1 MIGPR
6 KAAPNAIPLRKRSF
20 SGEKDQQ
27 PPRKKGEGN
36 KSIDEINEDNLR
48 WLERN
53 QRTLFIGSLPFQCTE
68 QEIRSL
74 DPFREVVE
82 FKISVNPQ
90 KPHENMGYMHIEF
103 RDTIDLDTCKKEIE
117 SGFMF
122 KGRKLVV
129 QGTKAEEKFENER
142 KERQRKLGFE
152 FIPGSILIDQ
162 KKYVPPPVK
171 SNLELKKANE
181 KAGGW
186 VKVKA
191 KEKNH
196 ISIPPSHIGSKPR
209 MSMAN
214 RLAMPM
220 TVLKQGQGFHGG
232 KKIPPPPPTRPSAP
246 VSANPMPKLSSV
258 PRAAAPAPVTKPTG
272 PKRNKIKFNIK
283 RK

>member
-6 KAAPNAIPLRKRSF
+6 ITSSNTAPIRKRSI

-27 PPRKKGEGN
+27 PPRKKSEA
-36 KSIDEINEDNLR
+36 SRTIDEINEDNLR

-53 QRTLFIGSLPFQCTE
+53 QRTLFIASLPFQCTE

-74 DPFREVVE
+74 DPFREVID
-82 FKISVNPQ
+82 FKISVNPE
-90 KPHENMGYMHIEF
+90 KPHENKGYMHIEF
-103 RDTIDLDTCKKEIE
+103 RDTIDLETCKKEIL

-129 QGTKAEEKFENER
+129 QGTNAEEKFESER

-152 FIPGSILIDQ
+152 FVPGSILVDQ
-162 KKYVPPPVK
+162 KKYIPPPVK

-181 KAGGW
+181 RAGGW
-186 VKVKA
+186 VKVKSQQQ
-191 KEKNH
+191 KQK
-196 ISIPPSHIGSKPR
+196 SIPPGSAPR
-209 MSMAN
+209 MTMAN

-220 TVLKQGQGFHGG
+220 KVLKQGQGFHAG
-232 KKIPPPPPTRPSAP
+232 KKIPPPPPSRPSAP
-246 VSANPMPKLSSV
+246 VSANPMPKLSSMT
-258 PRAAAPAPVTKPTG
+258 RAAAPTPPAQPTG
-272 PKRNKIKFNIK
+272 PKRNKIKFNFK